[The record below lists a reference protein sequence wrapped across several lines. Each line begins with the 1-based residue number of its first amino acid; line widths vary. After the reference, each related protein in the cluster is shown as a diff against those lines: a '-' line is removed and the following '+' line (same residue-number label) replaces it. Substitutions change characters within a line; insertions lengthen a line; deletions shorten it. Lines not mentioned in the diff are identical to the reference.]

1 MEGNFMPPKEKLLEK
16 TWFISDPPGTD
27 SDSDKNSQLA
37 ELLEGEW
44 NDLSIVRIDRI
55 EIGSAKGWKVTYRQ

>member
-1 MEGNFMPPKEKLLEK
+1 MPAKEKLPEK
-16 TWFISDPPGTD
+16 TWFISDPQGTD

-55 EIGSAKGWKVTYRQ
+55 EIGTSKGWKVTYRD

>member
-1 MEGNFMPPKEKLLEK
+1 MSPKEKLLEK

-55 EIGSAKGWKVTYRQ
+55 EIGTAKGWKVTYRE